1 MATYTGLVWTY
12 LTQVVA
18 TALRWAR
25 DNLVQLNITDT
36 HRLSMGPFKYCVM
49 QWWCQ
54 MFQKKVY
61 ENVWFNVIIIMK
73 GWMGV
78 NFSENNVT
86 KVYGSFFIRITRAWV
101 GVNFPEKALWNTL
114 IAPNEMCSRIDWR
127 YVQWPWTDLAKKRR
141 KIHAQGAANVRMM
154 VSAASSLSS
163 LMGTH
168 SRMRTQETWNRNL
181 AGALCCKGKKHG
193 EIFYWV

>member
-1 MATYTGLVWTY
+1 M
-12 LTQVVA
+12 
-18 TALRWAR
+18 
-25 DNLVQLNITDT
+25 QLNITDT

-101 GVNFPEKALWNTL
+101 GVNFPEKAL
-114 IAPNEMCSRIDWR
+114 
-127 YVQWPWTDLAKKRR
+127 
-141 KIHAQGAANVRMM
+141 
-154 VSAASSLSS
+154 
-163 LMGTH
+163 
-168 SRMRTQETWNRNL
+168 
-181 AGALCCKGKKHG
+181 
-193 EIFYWV
+193 